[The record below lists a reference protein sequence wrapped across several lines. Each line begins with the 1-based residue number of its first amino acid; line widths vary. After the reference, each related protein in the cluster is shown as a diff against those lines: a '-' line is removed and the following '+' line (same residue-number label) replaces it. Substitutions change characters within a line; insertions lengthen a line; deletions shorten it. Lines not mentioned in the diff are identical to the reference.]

1 MTKILT
7 LIKGDKIIWS
17 VVLIFAVISVLAVY
31 SSSESLVYRF
41 NRSYTEYYMIRQI
54 IVIAAGLILM
64 YLTHLISYSNY
75 AFFVK
80 FGILIAVP
88 LLAATLLMGSGSR
101 WLVIPYTG
109 ISFQT
114 SDFAKLVLIIYI
126 ARLLALKQETIKD
139 LRMGFIPVIIP
150 IFLVC
155 GLILPGNLSTAA
167 LLFLTCL
174 VLMFVGRVKIKY
186 ILSLIGMGIICFSI
200 LLMVSKVYPKV
211 LPRMG
216 IWANRITNFT
226 HKGKANEMESF
237 QADQAKMAI
246 ANGGIFGKLPGRSDQ
261 KDYLPQSS
269 SDLIYAIIIEEYGAF
284 GAALIIFL
292 YLTLLYRCIR
302 ITIRSP
308 GTFGAFLTMGLC
320 ISLIIQAMMNMGVA
334 VGVLPITGQPL
345 PLISWGGTSILFTSI
360 AIGIILSVSKET
372 ELGNPIPAKIEQKI
386 DGEK

>member
-1 MTKILT
+1 MTKILS

-17 VVLIFAVISVLAVY
+17 VVIIFALISILAVY

-41 NRSYTEYYMIRQI
+41 NRGYTEYYLVRQI
-54 IVIAAGLILM
+54 IIISAGLLLM

-75 AFFVK
+75 ALIAK
-80 FGILIAVP
+80 FGILLAIP
-88 LLAATLLMGSGSR
+88 LLGATLLMGSGSR
-101 WLVIPYTG
+101 WLVVPGTG

-114 SDFAKLVLIIYI
+114 SDFAKLMLIIYV
-126 ARLLALKQETIKD
+126 ARLLALKQDKIKD
-139 LRMGFIPVIIP
+139 LRSGFIPVIIP
-150 IFLVC
+150 IMLVC
-155 GLILPGNLSTAA
+155 GLILPANFSTAA

-174 VLMFVGRVKIKY
+174 VLMFVGRAKIRY
-186 ILSLIGMGIICFSI
+186 IFTLVGIGIACFAI
-200 LLMVSKVYPKV
+200 LLLISTKYPKV

-216 IWANRITNFT
+216 IWSNRIHSYIN
-226 HKGKANEMESF
+226 KDKVNEVESF

-246 ANGGIFGKLPGRSDQ
+246 ANGGLLGKLPGKSEQ

-269 SDLIYAIIIEEYGAF
+269 SDLIYAIIIEEYGLL
-284 GAALIIFL
+284 GAVVIMFL

-334 VGVLPITGQPL
+334 VGVLPVTGQPL

-372 ELGNPIPAKIEQKI
+372 EIIELEAATI
-386 DGEK
+386 ENGANA

>member
-1 MTKILT
+1 MTRILS

-17 VVLIFAVISVLAVY
+17 VVIIFAVISILAVY
-31 SSSESLVYRF
+31 SSSESLIYRF
-41 NRSYTEYYMIRQI
+41 NRGYTEYYMIRQI
-54 IVIAAGLILM
+54 LVIAAGIVLM

-75 AFFVK
+75 AFYVK
-80 FGILIAVP
+80 FGIFLAVP
-88 LLAATLLMGSGSR
+88 LLAATLLIGSGSR
-101 WLVIPYTG
+101 WLVIPGTG
-109 ISFQT
+109 MSFQT
-114 SDFAKLVLIIYI
+114 SDFAKLVLIIYV

-139 LRMGFIPVIIP
+139 LKTGFIPVIIP

-155 GLILPGNLSTAA
+155 GLILPGNFSTAA

-186 ILSLIGMGIICFSI
+186 ILSIIGIGLICFSI
-200 LLMVSKVYPKV
+200 LLLAAKVYPKV

-216 IWANRITNFT
+216 IWSNRITNFT

-246 ANGGIFGKLPGRSDQ
+246 ANGGFFGMLPGRSDQ

-269 SDLIYAIIIEEYGAF
+269 SDLIYAIIIEEYGVF
-284 GAALIIFL
+284 GASIILFL
-292 YLTLLYRCIR
+292 YLILLYRCIR

-334 VGVLPITGQPL
+334 VGVLPVTGQPL

-372 ELGNPIPAKIEQKI
+372 ELANPELAVIGEKV